1 MRVTSLLFLLLL
13 IGVPAF
19 ANDLAGHEVPGQYLG
34 EDLLIKVA
42 TTTNSTQKFS
52 VAESTNATNGTAD
65 SNATYSGAIA
75 AFMNDSNSTEES
87 QEQEPTESTANATAG
102 TEKTVAQQ
110 PANIAT
116 TIAAPAVTISDVNYI
131 RNLIEYK
138 KLQVALAKQ
147 NKELIELTTPVLPA
161 VMPKTKASSK
171 RRCNPA
177 WPKVVSI
184 QGVDGRLSA
193 TLSSSAGLETVQVG
207 DKAGPGKIV
216 SITPRKVLAR
226 ANGKNIALKF
236 KE

>member
-19 ANDLAGHEVPGQYLG
+19 ANDLAGHEVPDQDLG
-34 EDLLIKVA
+34 EDLLIEVA
-42 TTTNSTQKFS
+42 APTNSTQKFS
-52 VAESTNATNGTAD
+52 VAGSTNATNGTAD
-65 SNATYSGAIA
+65 SNATNSTTIT
-75 AFMNDSNSTEES
+75 AFMNNSNSAEKD
-87 QEQEPTESTANATAG
+87 QEQKSAATANATAG

-110 PANIAT
+110 PANIT
-116 TIAAPAVTISDVNYI
+116 RPAVTISDVNYM

>member
-19 ANDLAGHEVPGQYLG
+19 ANDLAGHEVPDQDLG
-34 EDLLIKVA
+34 EDLLIEVA
-42 TTTNSTQKFS
+42 APTNSTQKFS
-52 VAESTNATNGTAD
+52 VAGSINATNGTAD
-65 SNATYSGAIA
+65 SNATNSGAIA
-75 AFMNDSNSTEES
+75 AFMANSNSTEKS

-110 PANIAT
+110 LANIAR
-116 TIAAPAVTISDVNYI
+116 PAVTISDVNYM

-226 ANGKNIALKF
+226 ANGRNIALKF

>member
-19 ANDLAGHEVPGQYLG
+19 AKDLAGHEIPDQDLG

-52 VAESTNATNGTAD
+52 VAGSTNATNGTAD
-65 SNATYSGAIA
+65 SNATNSGAIA
-75 AFMNDSNSTEES
+75 AFMANSNSTEKD
-87 QEQEPTESTANATAG
+87 QEKKSAATTNATAG

-116 TIAAPAVTISDVNYI
+116 TIAAPAVTISDVNYM

-171 RRCNPA
+171 RKCRPT

-226 ANGKNIALKF
+226 ANGKNVALKF

>member
-13 IGVPAF
+13 IAIPAF
-19 ANDLAGHEVPGQYLG
+19 ANDLAGHEIPDQDLG
-34 EDLLIKVA
+34 EDLLIEMA
-42 TTTNSTQKFS
+42 AQTNSTQKFS
-52 VAESTNATNGTAD
+52 VAGSTNATNGTAD
-65 SNATYSGAIA
+65 SNATNSGAIA
-75 AFMNDSNSTEES
+75 AFMANSNSTEKS

-110 PANIAT
+110 PANIT
-116 TIAAPAVTISDVNYI
+116 RPAVTISDVNYI

-138 KLQVALAKQ
+138 KLEVALAKQ

-193 TLSSSAGLETVQVG
+193 TLSSSAGLETVHVG

-226 ANGKNIALKF
+226 ANGRNIALKF